1 MYINLLTIKMYK
13 KFPLKKI
20 SNSKDFY
27 LEYINQKNNLLQNIN
42 FLELNKIISLLKKC
56 FKNGNILYT
65 CGNGGSSSL
74 ADHFTCDFIK
84 QTNNETSLKVKSIS
98 LASNFSLIS
107 AIAND
112 TSYDQ
117 IFSFQI
123 EKLCKKN
130 DILFLFSVSGNS
142 LNLIEAIKKAKKLG
156 VKTVSFTGF
165 NGGKISKLSDFNLNF
180 PIANFGIV
188 EDCHIS
194 IMHYLSQYLRNINL
208 KNKKFKKIYF

>member
-1 MYINLLTIKMYK
+1 MYK
-13 KFPLKKI
+13 KFPLNKI
-20 SNSKDFY
+20 SKSKNFY
-27 LEYINQKNNLLQNIN
+27 LEYINQKNDLLQKIN
-42 FLELNKIISLLKKC
+42 FKELDKIINLLKKS
-56 FKNGNILYT
+56 FKNNKTLYS

-74 ADHFTCDFIK
+74 ADHFTCDFMK
-84 QTNNETSLKVKSIS
+84 QTNNQTNLKIKSIS

-112 TSYDQ
+112 ISYDQ

-130 DILFLFSVSGNS
+130 DVLFLFSVSGNS
-142 LNLIEAIKKAKKLG
+142 QNLVEAIKAAKKIG

-165 NGGKISKLSDFNLNF
+165 DGGKLSKISDFNLNF
-180 PIANFGIV
+180 PIANFGMA

-194 IMHYLSQYLRNINL
+194 IMHFLSQYLRNISL
-208 KNKKFKKIYF
+208 KNKSFKKVNF

>member
-1 MYINLLTIKMYK
+1 MSYK
-13 KFPLKKI
+13 RFPEKKI
-20 SNSKDFY
+20 SQSKKFY
-27 LEYINQKNNLLQNIN
+27 LDYVHHKNDLLKNID
-42 FLELNKIISLLKKC
+42 FKELDKIINLLKKC
-56 FKNGNILYT
+56 FKNKNIVYT

-84 QTNNETSLKVKSIS
+84 QSNNKTNLQVKSIS

-112 TSYDQ
+112 FNYDE

-130 DILFLFSVSGNS
+130 DVLFLVSVSGNS
-142 LNLIEAIKKAKKLG
+142 PNLVKAIKKAKKMS
-156 VKTVSFTGF
+156 VKTISFTGF
-165 NGGKISKLSDFNLNF
+165 DGGKLAKLSDLNLNF

-188 EDCHIS
+188 EDCHVS
-194 IMHYLSQYLRNINL
+194 LMHYLSQYLRNISIN
-208 KNKKFKKIYF
+208 NNNFEKINF

>member
-1 MYINLLTIKMYK
+1 MYK

-20 SNSKDFY
+20 TKSKDFY
-27 LEYINQKNNLLQNIN
+27 FEYINQKNNLLHKIDFN
-42 FLELNKIISLLKKC
+42 ELDKIINLLKKC
-56 FKNGNILYT
+56 FRNNKILYT

-84 QTNNETSLKVKSIS
+84 QTNNQTDLKIKSIS
-98 LASNFSLIS
+98 LTSNFSLIS

-112 TSYDQ
+112 ISYDK

-123 EKLCKKN
+123 EKLCKK
-130 DILFLFSVSGNS
+130 DDVLFLFSVSGNS
-142 LNLIEAIKKAKKLG
+142 PNLIEAIKTAKKIGL
-156 VKTVSFTGF
+156 KTVSFTGF
-165 NGGKISKLSDFNLNF
+165 NGGKLSKISNYNINF
-180 PIANFGIV
+180 PIANFGIA

-208 KNKKFKKIYF
+208 KNKSFKKIYF

>member
-1 MYINLLTIKMYK
+1 MYK
-13 KFPLKKI
+13 KFPVKKI
-20 SNSKDFY
+20 LSSKEFY
-27 LEYINQKNNLLQNIN
+27 LEYINEKNNLLKKIN
-42 FLELNKIISLLKKC
+42 FKKLEKIIDLLKKC
-56 FKNGNILYT
+56 FKDDRIVYT

-84 QTNNETSLKVKSIS
+84 QANNKTNLKIKSIS
-98 LASNFSLIS
+98 LTSNFSLIS

-112 TSYDQ
+112 ISYDQ

-142 LNLIEAIKKAKKLG
+142 PNTIKAIKKAKEIG

-165 NGGKISKLSDFNLNF
+165 DGGKLAKISDINLNF

-188 EDCHIS
+188 EDCHLT
-194 IMHYLSQYLRNINL
+194 IMHFFSQYLRNSKIKT
-208 KNKKFKKIYF
+208 KNFNKTNF

>member
-1 MYINLLTIKMYK
+1 MYK

-20 SNSKDFY
+20 SKSKDFY
-27 LEYINQKNNLLQNIN
+27 LEYINQKNDLLQRIN
-42 FLELNKIISLLKKC
+42 FKELDKIINLLKKS
-56 FKNGNILYT
+56 FKNNNILYT

-84 QTNNETSLKVKSIS
+84 QTNNQTNLKVKSIS

-112 TSYDQ
+112 ISYEE

-130 DILFLFSVSGNS
+130 DVLFLFSVSGNS
-142 LNLIEAIKKAKKLG
+142 PNLVEAIKAAKKIG

-165 NGGKISKLSDFNLNF
+165 NGGKLAKMSDFNLNF
-180 PIANFGIV
+180 PIANFGIA

-208 KNKKFKKIYF
+208 KNKNFKKIYF

>member
-1 MYINLLTIKMYK
+1 MYK
-13 KFPLKKI
+13 RFPLKKI
-20 SNSKDFY
+20 SKSKEFY
-27 LEYINQKNNLLQNIN
+27 LKYISEKNNLLENIN
-42 FLELNKIISLLKKC
+42 FNELDKIINLLKKC
-56 FKNGNILYT
+56 FKNNNIVYT

-84 QTNNETSLKVKSIS
+84 QSNNKTNLNVKSIS

-112 TSYDQ
+112 ISYDQ

-123 EKLCKKN
+123 KKLCKKN

-142 LNLIEAIKKAKKLG
+142 KNLVEAIKIAKIIA
-156 VKTVSFTGF
+156 VKTISFTGF
-165 NGGKISKLSDFNLNF
+165 DGGKLAKMSDLNLNF
-180 PIANFGIV
+180 PIANFGIA

-194 IMHYLSQYLRNINL
+194 LMHYLSQFLRNINL
-208 KNKKFKKIYF
+208 KEKNFKKINF